1 MTFDDLEKK
10 NVAFDRLRKQFQK
23 LRLSRRQRDELIHL
37 VARYQKAG
45 YSKEGIVEAV
55 KRELEGKI
63 DWEKVLD
70 LVVKYLPVI
79 VQLILALL

>member
-10 NVAFDRLRKQFQK
+10 NVAFVKLRKQFQK

-70 LVVKYLPVI
+70 LVIKYLPVI
-79 VQLILALL
+79 IQLILALL